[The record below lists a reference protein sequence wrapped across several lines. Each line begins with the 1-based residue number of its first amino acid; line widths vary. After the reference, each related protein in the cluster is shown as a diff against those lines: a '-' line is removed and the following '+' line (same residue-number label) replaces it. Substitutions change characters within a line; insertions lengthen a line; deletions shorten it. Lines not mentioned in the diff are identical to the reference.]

1 MSTRLLAAA
10 LRASAVALLAA
21 CSVKRIQEEPILEN
35 GDRVPTVDR
44 AVAAARADAAREQGV
59 LAARR
64 DSLGAVAL
72 ASCGGATCAGLAR
85 GEVTLGMSAAQVMA
99 ATGTTPEAWVAR
111 TAGAATV
118 LAPLSRGQ
126 LPRDAAGN
134 VALVQLQAGRVT
146 SVSYSE
152 PAGVRTVTADAD
164 ATADGRAR
172 ARADALVRD
181 GDEYAAAGDLARAL
195 DRYDRASVLRAGDP
209 ALDYRIATVLDKQL
223 RPVEALIRYQ
233 LFLQRLEIERINAV
247 GDANAKLAEAI
258 ARARERVIVL
268 EKQSR

>member
-1 MSTRLLAAA
+1 MPRRLTAAA
-10 LRASAVALLAA
+10 RTAALVLLAA
-21 CSVKRIQEEPILEN
+21 CSFKQIQEEPIIEN
-35 GDRVPTVDR
+35 GDRVPSADR
-44 AVAAARADAAREQGV
+44 SVEQARQRAAGDEGA

-72 ASCGGATCAGLAR
+72 ASCDGAACAGLGR

-99 ATGTTPEAWVAR
+99 ATGTTPEAWVSR
-111 TAGAATV
+111 GAGDATV
-118 LAPLSRGQ
+118 LAPASRNDY
-126 LPRDAAGN
+126 PRDAAGN
-134 VALVQLQAGRVT
+134 VALVQLRGDRVT
-146 SVSYSE
+146 SISY
-152 PAGVRTVTADAD
+152 AD
-164 ATADGRAR
+164 ATGMRTVAREADASTEGRAR
-172 ARADALVRD
+172 ARAEALVRD

-195 DRYDRASVLRAGDP
+195 DRYDRASILRAGDP
-209 ALDYRIATVLDKQL
+209 TLDYRIATVLDKQL

-268 EKQSR
+268 EKQTR